1 MLLYD
6 NVYTVALHALFIFIN
21 KLMLQSQYEQHKF
34 TDEET
39 YAHRD

>member
-6 NVYTVALHALFIFIN
+6 NVYTVVLHALFIFIN
-21 KLMLQSQYEQHKF
+21 KQYEQRKF

>member
-6 NVYTVALHALFIFIN
+6 NVYSVALHALFIFIN
-21 KLMLQSQYEQHKF
+21 KLMLQSQNEHCKF

-39 YAHRD
+39 NAHRD